1 MYTVK
6 QNDEDIKFLRNLNF
20 QSVLVN
26 DILMHLELKFIER
39 EQCLE
44 KKTFFGSDAILHFN
58 NTQPQYHVTVVYVFH
73 YGYISNETY

>member
-44 KKTFFGSDAILHFN
+44 KKTFFGISGFS
-58 NTQPQYHVTVVYVFH
+58 TKV
-73 YGYISNETY
+73 SNENLMQNRGNPKIWHSVQ

>member
-1 MYTVK
+1 MGKMLNHIEAHWNQIFKISRDSSKVSLLHHLKYKAYLYTVK

-44 KKTFFGSDAILHFN
+44 KK
-58 NTQPQYHVTVVYVFH
+58 
-73 YGYISNETY
+73 